1 MKRTLLFSALTA
13 VTLAACGGPGPQ
25 PLKSVISQALT
36 RAEEQYLLM
45 AEKYADREE
54 LLPKS
59 YAHGKDLASDSRWW
73 CSGFFPGALWY
84 LYENSG
90 DTTLLHYARQYTA
103 RVEREKFTTNN
114 HDVGFILGCSFG
126 NGLRLTGD
134 ESYKEVLL
142 TGARSLATRFD
153 PAVGLIRSWD
163 AWDEKSARLAYP
175 VIIDNMM
182 NLELLLRAADYSG
195 DESLRAIAV
204 SHADSTMKN
213 HFRPDGSSSHNVC
226 YDEASGRPLWK
237 QTWQGYADD
246 SAWSR
251 GQAWGLYGYTYMYRL
266 TGRESYLEQAR
277 KIARFLLDHERMPA
291 DGIPYWDFDAPDI
304 PDSPRDASAAAIMAS
319 ALIELSDYAEEAEA
333 IRYLAF
339 AEKQI
344 RTLASPEYTAS
355 AGENGNFILMHSTG
369 NYPGNSEIDV
379 PLTYADYYYVEAL
392 TRMKHKLQ
400 DGAAISD

>member
-1 MKRTLLFSALTA
+1 MKRTLLFLALTA
-13 VTLAACGGPGPQ
+13 VILAACGGPGPQ

-153 PAVGLIRSWD
+153 PTVGLIRSWD
-163 AWDEKSARLAYP
+163 GTK
-175 VIIDNMM
+175 
-182 NLELLLRAADYSG
+182 RAPG
-195 DESLRAIAV
+195 WPI
-204 SHADSTMKN
+204 
-213 HFRPDGSSSHNVC
+213 PSSS
-226 YDEASGRPLWK
+226 
-237 QTWQGYADD
+237 T
-246 SAWSR
+246 
-251 GQAWGLYGYTYMYRL
+251 T
-266 TGRESYLEQAR
+266 
-277 KIARFLLDHERMPA
+277 
-291 DGIPYWDFDAPDI
+291 
-304 PDSPRDASAAAIMAS
+304 
-319 ALIELSDYAEEAEA
+319 
-333 IRYLAF
+333 
-339 AEKQI
+339 
-344 RTLASPEYTAS
+344 
-355 AGENGNFILMHSTG
+355 
-369 NYPGNSEIDV
+369 
-379 PLTYADYYYVEAL
+379 
-392 TRMKHKLQ
+392 
-400 DGAAISD
+400 